1 MTRARLRR
9 PGALALLM
17 VCFLLSGVM
26 RVADPESALAGEID
40 DALGAMRLV
49 SSHSGG
55 KAGETLTSAEIDLLF
70 EELKE
75 RETQLEV
82 MRQDLATRA
91 QTLAVTEEKLREQ
104 LEVLEAAEAELAAT
118 LTRAETAAD
127 EDVARLTTVY
137 ENMKP
142 ADAAQVFEA
151 MNVEFAAGFLIR
163 MRPDAA
169 AKILAGLEPNTAYAV
184 TVTMAGRN
192 AGAPRE

>member
-17 VCFLLSGVM
+17 VCFLLSGVL

-40 DALGAMRLV
+40 DALGAMRRV

-55 KAGETLTSAEIDLLF
+55 KAGETLTAAEIDLLF

-91 QTLAVTEEKLREQ
+91 QPLAVTEEKLREQ
-104 LEVLEAAEAELAAT
+104 LEVEL
-118 LTRAETAAD
+118 LRPPIVIGRRARGGVSVNAHNRALA
-127 EDVARLTTVY
+127 DVAIHVCTHDPSLLGCGGET
-137 ENMKP
+137 
-142 ADAAQVFEA
+142 
-151 MNVEFAAGFLIR
+151 
-163 MRPDAA
+163 
-169 AKILAGLEPNTAYAV
+169 
-184 TVTMAGRN
+184 
-192 AGAPRE
+192 